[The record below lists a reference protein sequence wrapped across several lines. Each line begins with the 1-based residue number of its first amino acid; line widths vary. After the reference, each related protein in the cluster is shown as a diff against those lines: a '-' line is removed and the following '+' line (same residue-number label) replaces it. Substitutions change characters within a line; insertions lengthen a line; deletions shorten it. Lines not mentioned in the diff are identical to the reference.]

1 MTVTLDLNTSS
12 ADPHIRRTLNDISL
26 SVAKCKKIVVV
37 TGAGISCSCGIPDFR
52 SSDGLYA
59 LVKQRYPDTVLK
71 GRDLFEASLFRDA
84 KSTAVFYT
92 FISQLKNSIDSAS
105 PSPTHRFIKTLD
117 TKGKLLRSYTQ
128 NIDGF
133 EEQAG
138 LLGSS
143 SQDAKADGRG
153 KQKVKTRDVRNIQ
166 LHGDI
171 HRVRCTACS
180 AEYPCTQEH
189 LKYFNEGMPPSCSD
203 CLTRSNARAAR
214 SARPIKVGSLRPAIV
229 LYGEPHPLG
238 DEIGNMQT
246 SDLARKPDMLIIM
259 GTSLKV
265 HGLKKLIKDFAR
277 TVHDSVPSNGIGNSS
292 RRRRWAGKVI
302 FVNKTPPP
310 AEWSNIIDYH
320 IAGETDEWS
329 AKAISDWKRL
339 RPADWEI
346 QQTLVASDGE
356 VTVSSPIKV
365 AKETGAHLKAKRKG
379 KASAVENRQPSPRD
393 AVPSAVDISR
403 KFPVPSSPGKR
414 RQQAEHYNDLEA
426 SPPKRRTCSI
436 KRAMADSE
444 RKTLFTE
451 STNLHD

>member
-1 MTVTLDLNTSS
+1 MT
-12 ADPHIRRTLNDISL
+12 
-26 SVAKCKKIVVV
+26 CK
-37 TGAGISCSCGIPDFR
+37 A
-52 SSDGLYA
+52 
-59 LVKQRYPDTVLK
+59 
-71 GRDLFEASLFRDA
+71 
-84 KSTAVFYT
+84 
-92 FISQLKNSIDSAS
+92 
-105 PSPTHRFIKTLD
+105 
-117 TKGKLLRSYTQ
+117 
-128 NIDGF
+128 
-133 EEQAG
+133 
-138 LLGSS
+138 
-143 SQDAKADGRG
+143 
-153 KQKVKTRDVRNIQ
+153 
-166 LHGDI
+166 
-171 HRVRCTACS
+171 
-180 AEYPCTQEH
+180 
-189 LKYFNEGMPPSCSD
+189 
-203 CLTRSNARAAR
+203 NARAAR

-292 RRRRWAGKVI
+292 RRRRWAGKVL

-379 KASAVENRQPSPRD
+379 LLRLSYNASTW
-393 AVPSAVDISR
+393 
-403 KFPVPSSPGKR
+403 F
-414 RQQAEHYNDLEA
+414 
-426 SPPKRRTCSI
+426 
-436 KRAMADSE
+436 
-444 RKTLFTE
+444 
-451 STNLHD
+451 NLCTK